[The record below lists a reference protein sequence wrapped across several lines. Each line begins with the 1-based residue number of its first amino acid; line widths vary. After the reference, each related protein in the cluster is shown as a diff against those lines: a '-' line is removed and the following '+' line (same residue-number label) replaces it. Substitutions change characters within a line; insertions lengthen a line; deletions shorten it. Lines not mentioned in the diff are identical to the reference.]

1 MRPHHGDFLAN
12 LNTRYRHRVGEQN
25 GLIILSKHPIPGDGR
40 VDRVGQPP
48 RMSLIIRWARL
59 DVNGTPVELAG
70 VHLARPFYP
79 EFQQAY
85 ILALTKFAQS
95 GPLR

>member
-1 MRPHHGDFLAN
+1 
-12 LNTRYRHRVGEQN
+12 
-25 GLIILSKHPIPGDGR
+25 
-40 VDRVGQPP
+40 
-48 RMSLIIRWARL
+48 MSLIIRWARL